1 MYIHSICNYRREC
14 IIYTVPVTIDKCVL
28 CTQYLSCNYRLV
40 YCVHITCNYRRVYY
54 VRTQFL
60 LISTSVLCTYAVPVT
75 IDECTL
81 YVHSTCY
88 YRRVYIVRTQYLL
101 LSTSVHCTYTVP
113 VTIDECTLYVH
124 STCYYRR
131 VYGVVKH
138 GRVARE
144 WFVPLQLRMP
154 GRNPMDAQVARY
166 CWNV

>member
-28 CTQYLSCNYRLV
+28 CTQYLSCNYRPV

-54 VRTQFL
+54 VRTPFL
-60 LISTSVLCTYAVPVT
+60 LISTSVLCTYA
-75 IDECTL
+75 
-81 YVHSTCY
+81 
-88 YRRVYIVRTQYLL
+88 
-101 LSTSVHCTYTVP
+101 VP